1 MKTLLRISGQ
11 KIQSPESFDAG
22 WTFEVRPGG
31 WVLASRS
38 RDDGSVERKR
48 FFYSRE
54 RKRFF
59 AKFTD
64 GISHD
69 FYGERVEQSR
79 GSSASDSASD
89 YTAQFPGKVRKI
101 LVKETEIV
109 TAGTALLMV
118 EAMKMEFAVKAGTSG
133 KVVRIHV
140 EEGAILAPGQKLLD
154 FEEGKHE

>member
-11 KIQSPESFDAG
+11 KIESPESFDSS
-22 WTFEVRPGG
+22 WSFEVRPGG
-31 WVLASRS
+31 WILASRTGS
-38 RDDGSVERKR
+38 DGLIERKR
-48 FFYSRE
+48 FFYSRD

-64 GISHD
+64 GVSHD

-101 LVKETEIV
+101 LVRETEIV
-109 TAGTALLMV
+109 SAGTALIMV
-118 EAMKMEFAVKAGTSG
+118 EAMKMEFAIKAGGPGT
-133 KVVRIHV
+133 VTRIHV

-154 FEEGKHE
+154 FEESKHE